1 MILRQYH
8 GSINDPTQEKLQY
21 LFQIRFSKKH
31 NQTKNKSDKML
42 RDPTRCVCVRPI
54 VISLL
59 VDLWSLINK
68 DNDK

>member
-1 MILRQYH
+1 MIH
-8 GSINDPTQEKLQY
+8 Y
-21 LFQIRFSKKH
+21 LY
-31 NQTKNKSDKML
+31 L
-42 RDPTRCVCVRPI
+42 CVSVRWI